1 MQDAEFSDEF
11 CGFLQRCVPDVDAC
25 ELLLAV
31 AQHPQLEWSAQAL
44 LERKPASVSI
54 TEAEAASTLAFFRA
68 QGVLPPG
75 TADREHLATLAR
87 AYNERPVTL
96 FRMIYALR
104 DAKIHSFADAFR
116 LRKR

>member
-11 CGFLQRCVPDVDAC
+11 CGFLQKSVPTVDVA
-25 ELLLAV
+25 ELLVVLARE
-31 AQHPQLEWSAQAL
+31 PGREWTAQAL
-44 LERKPASVSI
+44 LERKPPGVSAGA
-54 TEAEAASTLAFFRA
+54 AEAAKALEVLTDADARAHLPTLAK
-68 QGVLPPG
+68 
-75 TADREHLATLAR
+75 